1 MNNLRKFRKAKGLTQ
16 QELAQEV
23 GLPFNTFISKC
34 ELGYKKLPYDLAVKI
49 AKVLNC
55 DVYELM
61 GDDIYRKDIA
71 AKLEEPK
78 PMGYEQAK
86 ELFREK
92 FGTELNQE
100 AYDLIL
106 EIGGHKR

>member
-1 MNNLRKFRKAKGLTQ
+1 
-16 QELAQEV
+16 
-23 GLPFNTFISKC
+23 
-34 ELGYKKLPYDLAVKI
+34 
-49 AKVLNC
+49 
-55 DVYELM
+55 M